1 MGAPMYGQSFSL
13 AERTQRGLN
22 APTYGG
28 GEAGEATRARGF
40 LSYYEVRMILSFLIY
55 YIIAIFVITSYKYI
69 IFYFLSFQICERTL
83 KKGWSVVQDSQRRI
97 GPYAYYGDQW
107 VSFDD
112 AKQIRIKA
120 ELIKKLN
127 LGGGMIWALDLDDFK
142 NRCGCEP
149 SPLLRTM
156 NRVLRNY
163 PEGPLCPVV
172 SGSCVLSCSFILKY
186 NNSLRTIF
194 FVFH

>member
-1 MGAPMYGQSFSL
+1 MVGTGCASEKISNGCTYVRSILLFGRKDSKRIKCTNVRWWRSRRSYESERFLILLRSMYDPLVTIGISQIYHFLFS
-13 AERTQRGLN
+13 
-22 APTYGG
+22 
-28 GEAGEATRARGF
+28 
-40 LSYYEVRMILSFLIY
+40 ILS
-55 YIIAIFVITSYKYI
+55 
-69 IFYFLSFQICERTL
+69 QICERTL

-112 AKQIRIKA
+112 SKQIRIKA
-120 ELIKKLN
+120 ELIKKLG

-172 SGSCVLSCSFILKY
+172 SGWYLLSC
-186 NNSLRTIF
+186 F
-194 FVFH
+194 FLFFFSS